1 MTDNRK
7 SEILQL
13 ILDRLEI
20 RYGICFIW
28 LDLYRQRSITYD
40 EMLYLE
46 GFLNELYPAEFYTE
60 NGTRCP
66 EHFRNGYRFPNN
78 QERRDFLIKIKNT
91 LSI

>member
-28 LDLYRQRSITYD
+28 LDLYKQLLITRE
-40 EMLYLE
+40 EMFYLE
-46 GFLNELYPAEFYTE
+46 TFFKDLYPDEFYSE
-60 NGTRCP
+60 DGTRFP

-78 QERRDFLIKIKNT
+78 QERSLFLIKIKNT